1 MATMAR
7 FDGNHDHKDDTDDDD
22 DKNGNDKNYYDK
34 DDNEQYSIRKPV
46 TNWSRTTLGS
56 VG

>member
-34 DDNEQYSIRKPV
+34 DDK
-46 TNWSRTTLGS
+46 
-56 VG
+56 